1 VGKVTDRIGFPSKVG
16 LRAWKR
22 SVQGAV
28 ATWSVI
34 SVRYSGAGPRDGLIL
49 GLSRRKGWSVSR
61 TRTGLEVLV
70 LILGWVLGGAVGI
83 ERSSLR

>member
-1 VGKVTDRIGFPSKVG
+1 M
-16 LRAWKR
+16 
-22 SVQGAV
+22 
-28 ATWSVI
+28 
-34 SVRYSGAGPRDGLIL
+34 L
-49 GLSRRKGWSVSR
+49 GLSRIKGWSVSR